1 MEMIPSSFISNTLE
15 SYLTRIKTGSRI
27 IYWIII
33 ITVTASLALLPL
45 ISVDVAV
52 RIKGYFQSELNRQVV
67 YSPSYGRVVF
77 TSIKDGA
84 TVHKGDTLFIIE
96 SRSATAQKKALE
108 ERFRENNS
116 CIRDLEMLV
125 RIEKPGNQF
134 TTEAFTMRRY
144 FTEYTNFLKSWTS
157 RLQTYKGSKT
167 EFERAV
173 LLHDQEII
181 PDAEYENRLFAFR
194 TEEEELNR
202 VLSYQI
208 SLWQADLMQRRN
220 EEISL
225 RAELGKYQEDLD
237 NRIVTAPL
245 TGHIIQSS
253 DIQAGSVV
261 SANQQI
267 AEISPSGDLIAT
279 CFVKP
284 GDIGLINSRQMV
296 RIQVDAFNYNEWGIL
311 NASIIDISDDLVID
325 EGASV
330 FFRIK
335 CRPENTFLTLKN
347 GIRAELKKGMSFTG
361 RIVITR
367 RTLFNLLF
375 DRADKWLNP
384 YLVRDNRI

>member
-245 TGHIIQSS
+245 AGHIIQSS